1 MLNHFTLLENAT
13 TQLGKILKIN
23 AQYFGLTNEN
33 IHELQPIIQGTTQI
47 YEMTLSQAESININS
62 LRQLQQ
68 SQHLGLC
75 ASKIFLNEYQNFFD
89 DINSEKLGLFKKK
102 IDYDFSDLNQQAI
115 YLAFLSQVALLI
127 AVENGLREL
136 NDNYINERSDWY
148 QQKFIKYV
156 SRFVNKICE
165 NEYQSSD
172 ISHLTNPT
180 LQTMMAN
187 FTLFEIYKDENF
199 LKDLEKITQ
208 GFDLDY
214 SLKEKTLDSFLR
226 KFFSI

>member
-1 MLNHFTLLENAT
+1 MLNHFKLLENAMIE
-13 TQLGKILKIN
+13 LGKILRLN
-23 AQYFGLTNEN
+23 AKYFGLTNEN

-75 ASKIFLNEYQNFFD
+75 ASKIFLNEYQNSFED
-89 DINSEKLGLFKKK
+89 LNTEKLDLFKKK
-102 IDYDFSDLNQQAI
+102 IDYDFSHLDSQAI

-136 NDNYINERSDWY
+136 NDNLINERSDWY

-156 SRFVNKICE
+156 SKFVNKICE
-165 NEYQSSD
+165 NKYQSSD
-172 ISHLTNPT
+172 ISHLINPM

-187 FTLFEIYKDENF
+187 FTLFEVYKDQNF

-214 SLKEKTLDSFLR
+214 SIKEKNIDSFLR

>member
-1 MLNHFTLLENAT
+1 MLNHFTLLENAMT
-13 TQLGKILKIN
+13 ELGKILRLN
-23 AQYFGLTNEN
+23 AKYFGLTNEN

-47 YEMTLSQAESININS
+47 YEMTLSQVESININS

-75 ASKIFLNEYQNFFD
+75 SSKIFLNEYQNFFE
-89 DINSEKLGLFKKK
+89 DINAEKLDLFTKK
-102 IDYDFSDLNQQAI
+102 IDYDFSDLNPQAT
-115 YLAFLSQVALLI
+115 YLAFLSQIALLI
-127 AVENGLREL
+127 AVENGLRQL
-136 NDNYINERSDWY
+136 NDNLIDERRHWY

-156 SRFVNKICE
+156 SKFVNKICE

-172 ISHLTNPT
+172 ISHLINPM

-187 FTLFEIYKDENF
+187 FTLFEIYKDQNF

-214 SLKEKTLDSFLR
+214 SLKEKTIDSFLR

>member
-1 MLNHFTLLENAT
+1 MLNHFTLLENAI

-47 YEMTLSQAESININS
+47 YEMTLSQAEIININS

-75 ASKIFLNEYQNFFD
+75 ASKIFLNEYQNFFK
-89 DINSEKLGLFKKK
+89 DINSEKLDFFKKK
-102 IDYDFSDLNQQAI
+102 VDYDFSDLNQQAI

-156 SRFVNKICE
+156 SKFINKICE

-172 ISHLTNPT
+172 INHLINPM

-214 SLKEKTLDSFLR
+214 SLKEKTFDSFLR

>member
-1 MLNHFTLLENAT
+1 MLNHFTLLENAMT
-13 TQLGKILKIN
+13 ELGKILRLNVK
-23 AQYFGLTNEN
+23 YFGLTNEN

-47 YEMTLSQAESININS
+47 YEMTLSQVESININS

-75 ASKIFLNEYQNFFD
+75 SSKIFLNEYQNFFE
-89 DINSEKLGLFKKK
+89 DINAEKLDLFTKK
-102 IDYDFSDLNQQAI
+102 IDYDFSDLNPQAT
-115 YLAFLSQVALLI
+115 YLAFLSQIALLI
-127 AVENGLREL
+127 AVENGLRQL
-136 NDNYINERSDWY
+136 NDNLIDERRHWY

-156 SRFVNKICE
+156 SKFVNKICE

-172 ISHLTNPT
+172 ISHLINPM

-187 FTLFEIYKDENF
+187 FTLFEIYKDQNF

-214 SLKEKTLDSFLR
+214 SLKEKTIDSFLR

>member
-1 MLNHFTLLENAT
+1 MTE
-13 TQLGKILKIN
+13 LGKILRLNVK
-23 AQYFGLTNEN
+23 YFGLTNEN

-47 YEMTLSQAESININS
+47 YEMTLSQVESININS

-75 ASKIFLNEYQNFFD
+75 SSKIFLNEYQNFFE
-89 DINSEKLGLFKKK
+89 DINAEKLDLFTKK
-102 IDYDFSDLNQQAI
+102 IDYDFSDLNPQAT
-115 YLAFLSQVALLI
+115 YLAFLSQIALLI
-127 AVENGLREL
+127 AVENGLRQL
-136 NDNYINERSDWY
+136 NDNLIDERRHWY

-156 SRFVNKICE
+156 SKFVNKICE

-172 ISHLTNPT
+172 ISHLINPM

-187 FTLFEIYKDENF
+187 FTLFEIYKDQNF

-214 SLKEKTLDSFLR
+214 SLKEKTIDSFLR

>member
-1 MLNHFTLLENAT
+1 MLNHFKLLENAMT
-13 TQLGKILKIN
+13 ELGKILRIN
-23 AQYFGLTNEN
+23 SKYFGLTNEN
-33 IHELQPIIQGTTQI
+33 IHELEPIIQGTTQI

-75 ASKIFLNEYQNFFD
+75 ASKIFLNEYQNFFE
-89 DINSEKLGLFKKK
+89 DINTEKLDLFKKK
-102 IDYDFSDLNQQAI
+102 VDYDFSFLNSQVI

-136 NDNYINERSDWY
+136 NDNLINERSNWY

-156 SRFVNKICE
+156 SRFINKICE

-172 ISHLTNPT
+172 ISHLINPT
-180 LQTMMAN
+180 LQIMMAN
-187 FTLFEIYKDENF
+187 FTLFEIYKDQNF

>member
-127 AVENGLREL
+127 AV
-136 NDNYINERSDWY
+136 
-148 QQKFIKYV
+148 
-156 SRFVNKICE
+156 
-165 NEYQSSD
+165 
-172 ISHLTNPT
+172 
-180 LQTMMAN
+180 
-187 FTLFEIYKDENF
+187 
-199 LKDLEKITQ
+199 
-208 GFDLDY
+208 
-214 SLKEKTLDSFLR
+214 
-226 KFFSI
+226 

>member
-1 MLNHFTLLENAT
+1 MLNHFTLLENAMT
-13 TQLGKILKIN
+13 ELGKILRLNVK
-23 AQYFGLTNEN
+23 YFGLTNEN

-47 YEMTLSQAESININS
+47 YEMTLSQVESININS

-75 ASKIFLNEYQNFFD
+75 SSKIFLNEYQNFFE
-89 DINSEKLGLFKKK
+89 DINAEKLDLFTKK
-102 IDYDFSDLNQQAI
+102 IDYDFSDLNPQAT
-115 YLAFLSQVALLI
+115 YLAFLSQIALLI
-127 AVENGLREL
+127 AVENGLRQL
-136 NDNYINERSDWY
+136 NDNLIDERRHWY

-156 SRFVNKICE
+156 SKFVNKICE

-172 ISHLTNPT
+172 ISHLINPM

-187 FTLFEIYKDENF
+187 FTLFEIYKDQNF

-208 GFDLDY
+208 GSDLDY
-214 SLKEKTLDSFLR
+214 SLKEKTIDSFLR

>member
-1 MLNHFTLLENAT
+1 MLNHFTLLENAM

-33 IHELQPIIQGTTQI
+33 IHELQPIIEGTTQI

-75 ASKIFLNEYQNFFD
+75 ASKIFLNEYQNFFE
-89 DINSEKLGLFKKK
+89 DINTEKLDIFKKK
-102 IDYDFSDLNQQAI
+102 VDYDFSDLNQQAI

-136 NDNYINERSDWY
+136 KDNFINERSDWY

-156 SRFVNKICE
+156 SRFINKICE

-172 ISHLTNPT
+172 IRHLINPM

-214 SLKEKTLDSFLR
+214 SLKEKTFDSFLR